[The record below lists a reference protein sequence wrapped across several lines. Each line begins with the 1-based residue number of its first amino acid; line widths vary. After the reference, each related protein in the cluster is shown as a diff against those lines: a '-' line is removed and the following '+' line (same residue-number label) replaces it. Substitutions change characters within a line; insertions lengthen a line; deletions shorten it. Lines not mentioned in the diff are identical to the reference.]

1 MAHLLIQHAEFLSIG
16 TNDLTQY
23 TLAVDRNNERVAAFF
38 ESLHPAV
45 LAFISQVAQVG
56 LDAQKPVSV
65 CGEMASDPFVI
76 PLLVGLGI
84 SSLSMVPSRILE
96 AKKVIR
102 SMNYQ
107 AARKMAKLALQ
118 ASRIQEVKAIVSGGG
133 WDG

>member
-1 MAHLLIQHAEFLSIG
+1 MTLTRTTLLAAALLVLSAPEG
-16 TNDLTQY
+16 SASLN
-23 TLAVDRNNERVAAFF
+23 LARAA
-38 ESLHPAV
+38 
-45 LAFISQVAQVG
+45 